1 MNLPNFFS
9 ISYKFFRKSC
19 FIRRHTIAQ
28 KNFGWTYAD
37 CRISGEKGFASRLNN
52 SLDWWCKAHFFC
64 AYAKEVL
71 LRVSD
76 DFSFSAV
83 PLSRKRKAVSDRPIH
98 KWNKPSCTA
107 GKPGRMILSVRP
119 DTLGQ
124 TYKIILPC
132 RWFTR
137 FHASGYVPFPFWRF
151 PFFTDFS
158 FEVFLSNLPPL
169 PFTSIFA
176 SFSEPHQ
183 AVISVLGAKVI
194 PGLDGNAR
202 SSLLF
207 SAKISSP
214 AGSIFPEKPCIP

>member
-1 MNLPNFFS
+1 MRQGPFLLCLCQRGAFTVFQM
-9 ISYKFFRKSC
+9 IFLFRCS
-19 FIRRHTIAQ
+19 FEPEA
-28 KNFGWTYAD
+28 
-37 CRISGEKGFASRLNN
+37 ESRV
-52 SLDWWCKAHFFC
+52 W
-64 AYAKEVL
+64 
-71 LRVSD
+71 
-76 DFSFSAV
+76 
-83 PLSRKRKAVSDRPIH
+83 PLVH
-98 KWNKPSCTA
+98 KWSKPSPTA

-183 AVISVLGAKVI
+183 AVISVLGAKVT
-194 PGLDGNAR
+194 PGLDGKAR

-207 SAKISSP
+207 SVKISSP
-214 AGSIFPEKPCIP
+214 AGSILTEKPCIP

>member
-1 MNLPNFFS
+1 MNLPNFFLL
-9 ISYKFFRKSC
+9 KFFRKSG
-19 FIRRHTIAQ
+19 FIRRHNTIVQ
-28 KNFGWTYAD
+28 KNFERTYAD
-37 CRISGEKGFASRLNN
+37 CRISVKKGFASRLNN

-76 DFSFSAV
+76 DFSFLLFLWAV
-83 PLSRKRKAVSDRPIH
+83 GGKPCLTARSMNGTSRHTRQANREEWFYPSDRTRSARHI
-98 KWNKPSCTA
+98 KSYFLA
-107 GKPGRMILSVRP
+107 GGLPG
-119 DTLGQ
+119 
-124 TYKIILPC
+124 
-132 RWFTR
+132 FT
-137 FHASGYVPFPFWRF
+137 HPANVPFFFWHY

-158 FEVFLSNLPPL
+158 FEVFQSNLPPL

-176 SFSEPHQ
+176 PFSEPHQ

-207 SAKISSP
+207 SEKISSP

>member
-1 MNLPNFFS
+1 MQGPF
-9 ISYKFFRKSC
+9 
-19 FIRRHTIAQ
+19 
-28 KNFGWTYAD
+28 
-37 CRISGEKGFASRLNN
+37 
-52 SLDWWCKAHFFC
+52 
-64 AYAKEVL
+64 L
-71 LRVSD
+71 LCLCQRGAFTGSQMI
-76 DFSFSAV
+76 SFSAV

-176 SFSEPHQ
+176 PFSEPHQ
-183 AVISVLGAKVI
+183 AVIFVLGAKVT
-194 PGLDGNAR
+194 PGLYGKAR

-207 SAKISSP
+207 SGKISSLS
-214 AGSIFPEKPCIP
+214 GSIFPKNLAFPNPYLFKHPKRKRPMRQKDALKKMSDKREADKIV

>member
-1 MNLPNFFS
+1 MQGPF
-9 ISYKFFRKSC
+9 
-19 FIRRHTIAQ
+19 
-28 KNFGWTYAD
+28 
-37 CRISGEKGFASRLNN
+37 
-52 SLDWWCKAHFFC
+52 
-64 AYAKEVL
+64 L
-71 LRVSD
+71 LCLCQRGAFTGSQMI
-76 DFSFSAV
+76 SFSAV

-98 KWNKPSCTA
+98 EWNKPSHTA

-176 SFSEPHQ
+176 PFSEPHQ
-183 AVISVLGAKVI
+183 AVIFVLGAKVT
-194 PGLDGNAR
+194 PGLYGKAR

-207 SAKISSP
+207 SGKISSLS
-214 AGSIFPEKPCIP
+214 GSIFPKNLAFPNPYLFKHPKRKRPMRQKDALKKMSDKREADKIV

>member
-1 MNLPNFFS
+1 MNLLIFS
-9 ISYKFFRKSC
+9 SHTSFSVKTVLSVGTPSPKRFWTNVCQLPHKRRKWLCLTPKQQFRLMMQGP
-19 FIRRHTIAQ
+19 F
-28 KNFGWTYAD
+28 
-37 CRISGEKGFASRLNN
+37 
-52 SLDWWCKAHFFC
+52 
-64 AYAKEVL
+64 L
-71 LRVSD
+71 LCLCQRGAFTGSQMI
-76 DFSFSAV
+76 SFSAV

-207 SAKISSP
+207 SEKISSP

>member
-1 MNLPNFFS
+1 MLMP
-9 ISYKFFRKSC
+9 KRC
-19 FIRRHTIAQ
+19 F
-28 KNFGWTYAD
+28 Y
-37 CRISGEKGFASRLNN
+37 GFA
-52 SLDWWCKAHFFC
+52 
-64 AYAKEVL
+64 
-71 LRVSD
+71 D
-76 DFSFSAV
+76 DFFFAV

-98 KWNKPSCTA
+98 KWNKPLCTA
-107 GKPGRMILSVRP
+107 GKPGRMILYVRP

-132 RWFTR
+132 RWFAR

-194 PGLDGNAR
+194 PGLDGKAR

-207 SAKISSP
+207 SAEISSP
-214 AGSIFPEKPCIP
+214 SGSISPKNLAFPNPYLFKHPKRKRPMRQKDA

>member
-1 MNLPNFFS
+1 MMQGPF
-9 ISYKFFRKSC
+9 
-19 FIRRHTIAQ
+19 
-28 KNFGWTYAD
+28 
-37 CRISGEKGFASRLNN
+37 
-52 SLDWWCKAHFFC
+52 
-64 AYAKEVL
+64 L
-71 LRVSD
+71 LCLCQRGAFTGSQMI
-76 DFSFSAV
+76 SFSAV

-132 RWFTR
+132 RWFAR

-176 SFSEPHQ
+176 PFSEPHQ
-183 AVISVLGAKVI
+183 AVIFVLGAKVT
-194 PGLDGNAR
+194 PGLYGKAR

-207 SAKISSP
+207 SGKISSP
-214 AGSIFPEKPCIP
+214 SGSIFPKNLAFPNPYLFKHPKRKRPMRQKDALKKMSDKREADKIV

>member
-1 MNLPNFFS
+1 MMQGPF
-9 ISYKFFRKSC
+9 
-19 FIRRHTIAQ
+19 
-28 KNFGWTYAD
+28 
-37 CRISGEKGFASRLNN
+37 
-52 SLDWWCKAHFFC
+52 
-64 AYAKEVL
+64 L
-71 LRVSD
+71 LCLCQRGAFTGSQMI
-76 DFSFSAV
+76 SFSAV

-194 PGLDGNAR
+194 PGLDGKAR
-202 SSLLF
+202 SSLWGIIREIVNGVFRVAIGVIVAILSTIAFFGFILWLF
-207 SAKISSP
+207 TL
-214 AGSIFPEKPCIP
+214 

>member
-1 MNLPNFFS
+1 MMQGPF
-9 ISYKFFRKSC
+9 
-19 FIRRHTIAQ
+19 
-28 KNFGWTYAD
+28 
-37 CRISGEKGFASRLNN
+37 
-52 SLDWWCKAHFFC
+52 
-64 AYAKEVL
+64 L
-71 LRVSD
+71 LCLCQRGAFTGSQMI
-76 DFSFSAV
+76 SFSAV

-176 SFSEPHQ
+176 PFSEPHQ

-194 PGLDGNAR
+194 PGLDGKAR

-207 SAKISSP
+207 SAEISSP
-214 AGSIFPEKPCIP
+214 AGSISAKNLAFPNPYLFKHPKRKRPMRQKDALKKMSDKREADKIV

>member
-1 MNLPNFFS
+1 MMQGPF
-9 ISYKFFRKSC
+9 
-19 FIRRHTIAQ
+19 
-28 KNFGWTYAD
+28 
-37 CRISGEKGFASRLNN
+37 
-52 SLDWWCKAHFFC
+52 
-64 AYAKEVL
+64 L
-71 LRVSD
+71 LCLCQRGAFTGSQMI
-76 DFSFSAV
+76 SFSAV

-176 SFSEPHQ
+176 PFSEPHQ
-183 AVISVLGAKVI
+183 AVIFVLGAKVT
-194 PGLDGNAR
+194 PGLYGKAR

-207 SAKISSP
+207 SGKISSP
-214 AGSIFPEKPCIP
+214 SGSIFPKNLAFPNPYLFKHPKRKRPMRQKDALKKMSDKREADKIV

>member
-1 MNLPNFFS
+1 MQGPFLLCLCQRGAFTGFWRFF
-9 ISYKFFRKSC
+9 FF
-19 FIRRHTIAQ
+19 
-28 KNFGWTYAD
+28 
-37 CRISGEKGFASRLNN
+37 
-52 SLDWWCKAHFFC
+52 
-64 AYAKEVL
+64 
-71 LRVSD
+71 
-76 DFSFSAV
+76 AV

-98 KWNKPSCTA
+98 EWNKPSHTA

-119 DTLGQ
+119 YTLGQ

-183 AVISVLGAKVI
+183 TVISVLGAKVI

-207 SAKISSP
+207 SEKISSP
-214 AGSIFPEKPCIP
+214 MGSIFPEKPCIP

>member
-1 MNLPNFFS
+1 M
-9 ISYKFFRKSC
+9 
-19 FIRRHTIAQ
+19 
-28 KNFGWTYAD
+28 
-37 CRISGEKGFASRLNN
+37 
-52 SLDWWCKAHFFC
+52 
-64 AYAKEVL
+64 L

-76 DFSFSAV
+76 DFSFSTV

-98 KWNKPSCTA
+98 KWNKPSHTA

-119 DTLGQ
+119 YTLGQ

-132 RWFTR
+132 RWFAR
-137 FHASGYVPFPFWRF
+137 FHASGCFPFSF
-151 PFFTDFS
+151 VDFFFTDFS

-183 AVISVLGAKVI
+183 IVISVLGAKVI

-207 SAKISSP
+207 SEKISSP